1 MMMMMTTYSLVCQ
14 VEDLAI
20 EEGCLP
26 LLDGDHCLRVPK
38 IWTRNKFV
46 WGKWH
51 VLDHHNLPSDWT
63 EALNTLKCQT
73 HRQNIF
79 LECRNWF
86 HFGPCQWTGWKQKYK
101 SVYQENFHWEFF
113 RYFVGNFW
121 KWKIS
126 RKYLRAPTA
135 YYLIHEGV
143 EEKESR
149 QVRFHFWAAGSGVG
163 HRLKIDWN
171 INQELLDIGDGG
183 MYNVLPDISLIYLR
197 TAKRGSIYIGKGP
210 FPTGFILII
219 ILSSFNSWY
228 LDLSE

>member
-1 MMMMMTTYSLVCQ
+1 MFNLEEIMDDFCGIIAPKYDNKWKVIVCCATLMMMMMKMVRMKTTYSLVCQ

-86 HFGPCQWTGWKQKYK
+86 HFGRCQWAGWRQKYK
-101 SVYQENFHWEFF
+101 SVYQQNFHWEF
-113 RYFVGNFW
+113 
-121 KWKIS
+121 S
-126 RKYLRAPTA
+126 
-135 YYLIHEGV
+135 
-143 EEKESR
+143 
-149 QVRFHFWAAGSGVG
+149 
-163 HRLKIDWN
+163 D
-171 INQELLDIGDGG
+171 
-183 MYNVLPDISLIYLR
+183 
-197 TAKRGSIYIGKGP
+197 
-210 FPTGFILII
+210 
-219 ILSSFNSWY
+219 ILSEI
-228 LDLSE
+228 SESGKYRGNICEHPPHIIWSMKV

>member
-1 MMMMMTTYSLVCQ
+1 MSNSRTKHFPWMWKLVSFWTVAVSWMEAKIQ
-14 VEDLAI
+14 I
-20 EEGCLP
+20 CLP
-26 LLDGDHCLRVPK
+26 AKLSLGV
-38 IWTRNKFV
+38 
-46 WGKWH
+46 
-51 VLDHHNLPSDWT
+51 
-63 EALNTLKCQT
+63 
-73 HRQNIF
+73 
-79 LECRNWF
+79 
-86 HFGPCQWTGWKQKYK
+86 
-101 SVYQENFHWEFF
+101 F

-197 TAKRGSIYIGKGP
+197 TAKRGSIYIGKGS
-210 FPTGFILII
+210 FPTGFISII
-219 ILSSFNSWY
+219 ILSYFNSWL
-228 LDLSE
+228 LDLYE